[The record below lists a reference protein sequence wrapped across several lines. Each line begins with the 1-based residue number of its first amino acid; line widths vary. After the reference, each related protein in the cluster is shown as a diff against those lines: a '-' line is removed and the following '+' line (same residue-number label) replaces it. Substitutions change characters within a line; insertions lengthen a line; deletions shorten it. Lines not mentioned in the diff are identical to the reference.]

1 MYDRNGFCSASFG
14 GFFKSVE
21 FSSSLQTNYRSFIAS
36 VRNIAASSSSSSSSS
51 SQSQNAEILA
61 YGGYFTTQG
70 WIRVLPTVGLY
81 NEKISQYDLNGKIR
95 SCREGYTLL
104 NDNCILR
111 TDYCAEYSSSN
122 GVCLRCLPFYHLGLG
137 RKCVSTSPAICSIP
151 TSTGEYCSK
160 CSPEY
165 VLINGQCYFRKLN
178 VIEYSSSD
186 STVITSVEAGY
197 FVWEKY
203 QIAYPKDENCVSQ
216 N

>member
-1 MYDRNGFCSASFG
+1 VDKSKCQKCNVGYELDSTSLTCYPRIEGCQSYGATKNCARCREGYVLRNGLCMYKDANCLEFNANGNCMRCGNSLVPYYNQCVFYDPYCYMYDRNGFCSASFG

-36 VRNIAASSSSSSSSS
+36 VRNIAASSSSSS

-95 SCREGYTLL
+95 SCRDGYTLL

-111 TDYCAEYSSSN
+111 TDYCA
-122 GVCLRCLPFYHLGLG
+122 
-137 RKCVSTSPAICSIP
+137 
-151 TSTGEYCSK
+151 
-160 CSPEY
+160 
-165 VLINGQCYFRKLN
+165 
-178 VIEYSSSD
+178 
-186 STVITSVEAGY
+186 
-197 FVWEKY
+197 
-203 QIAYPKDENCVSQ
+203 
-216 N
+216 